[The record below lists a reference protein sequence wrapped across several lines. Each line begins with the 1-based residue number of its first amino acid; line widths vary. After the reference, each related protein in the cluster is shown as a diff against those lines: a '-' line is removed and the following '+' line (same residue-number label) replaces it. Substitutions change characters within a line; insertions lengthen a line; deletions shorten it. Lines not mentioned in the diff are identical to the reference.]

1 MESRWGQIRG
11 GNLSAADN
19 DNDDFEDDN
28 QSSEEMEPSENI
40 NSHRTAEMQ
49 PIQTDN
55 MSSNELHQIIESQKR
70 EIKYLT

>member
-1 MESRWGQIRG
+1 
-11 GNLSAADN
+11 
-19 DNDDFEDDN
+19 
-28 QSSEEMEPSENI
+28 MEPSENI

-55 MSSNELHQIIESQKR
+55 MSANELHQIIESQKR